1 MAHRTQAE
9 ENYLKAIYRLAEQ
22 QHQHSI
28 STNHLA
34 AALHTSAAAVTD
46 MVQRLHHKG
55 LVEYKKYQGV
65 YISPSGR
72 SEAVQILR
80 KHRLWEVFLVE
91 KLKFAWEEVTDVAEQ
106 LEHIQSPL
114 LIQRLDH
121 FLGHPAYNPHG
132 EAIPDMHGQVRNR
145 GEVALTQLAE
155 KATGIVVAIRE
166 KGPAFLSYLSKRG
179 IYLGAKIKLM
189 ERIAFDQSVDI
200 SIDEQPA
207 VNISLQA
214 SDHILLAP

>member
-1 MAHRTQAE
+1 MAHRTRAE
-9 ENYLKAIYRLAEQ
+9 ENYLKAIYRLSKQ
-22 QHQHSI
+22 RQPI

-34 AALHTSAAAVTD
+34 GTLHTSPAAITD
-46 MVQRLHHKG
+46 MVQRLHHKR

-65 YISPSGR
+65 HISPTGR

-80 KHRLWEVFLVE
+80 RHRLWEVFLVE
-91 KLKFAWEEVTDVAEQ
+91 KLKFAWEEVEDVAEQ

-132 EAIPDMHGQVRNR
+132 EAIPDIHGHVRNR
-145 GEVALTQLAE
+145 GEVALTQLSE
-155 KATGIVVAIRE
+155 KASGIVVAIQE
-166 KGPAFLSYLSKRG
+166 KGAAFLSYLSKRG
-179 IYLGAKIKLM
+179 IYLGAKIKLI
-189 ERIAFDQSVDI
+189 EKIAFDQSVDI
-200 SIDEQPA
+200 SIDGQPT

-214 SDHILLAP
+214 SDHIFLAP